1 LLAAADKKHGAKM
14 VDKPKE
20 QFGMRLELA
29 LDYDEAVASVT
40 DALKNEGFGVLT
52 EIDVKATMKK
62 KLDVGFR
69 RYTILGACNP
79 PLAHRALS
87 TEMEIGLLLPC
98 NVIVYEDDEGTGSIV
113 SIVDPIA
120 MLGVAVNPALEDV
133 ANEAQARLT
142 RVAQALGS

>member
-1 LLAAADKKHGAKM
+1 
-14 VDKPKE
+14 
-20 QFGMRLELA
+20 MRLELA
-29 LDYDEAVASVT
+29 LDYDEAVARVT
-40 DALKNEGFGVLT
+40 NALKEEGFGVLT
-52 EIDVKATMKK
+52 EIDVKATMKE
-62 KLDVGFR
+62 KLDLDFR

-98 NVIVYEDDEGTGSIV
+98 NVIVYESDEGSGSIV

-133 ANEAQARLT
+133 AGEAQARLT
-142 RVAQALGS
+142 RVAKALSN